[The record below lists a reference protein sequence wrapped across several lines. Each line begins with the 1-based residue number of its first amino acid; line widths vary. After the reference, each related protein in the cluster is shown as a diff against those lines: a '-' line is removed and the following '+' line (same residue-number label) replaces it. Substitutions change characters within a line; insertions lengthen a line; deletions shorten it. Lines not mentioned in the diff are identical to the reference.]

1 LYGNVTVRNFCI
13 ETKYLWSVG
22 AWFLH
27 GPRDGT
33 TGWGSPED
41 EMNHTITAGQNY
53 TEPFRITCPPAPN
66 GTMDYCWDHDKLRG
80 QGVSIKISNNASNAQ
95 DILQLKYALLM
106 NPLRNDT
113 FYRLEYDVSLLDCAD
128 PNRQPGLFNM
138 SSALARN
145 ITDGTA
151 TPADRNV
158 KIEKC
163 PGYQNGLH
171 VWFTRDSR
179 DGKICEPIECDGK
192 TLCAQIYNFDRMRK
206 GQPSKSCKDLYV
218 GEMVLDLCSGNAGS

>member
-1 LYGNVTVRNFCI
+1 M
-13 ETKYLWSVG
+13 
-22 AWFLH
+22 
-27 GPRDGT
+27 

-41 EMNHTITAGQNY
+41 KMNHTIAAGQNY

-66 GTMDYCWDHDKLRG
+66 GTTDYCQDYDKLRG
-80 QGVSIKISNNASNAQ
+80 QGVSIKISNNASNEQ
-95 DILQLKYALLM
+95 DILQLEYALLQ

-128 PNRQPGLFNM
+128 PKRQPSLFNM
-138 SSALARN
+138 SSSAFARN

-151 TPADRNV
+151 TPADHDL

-171 VWFTRDSR
+171 VWFSADS
-179 DGKICEPIECDGK
+179 DGKICEPIACDGK
-192 TLCAQIYNFDRMRK
+192 TLCTQIYNFDRMRK
-206 GQPSKSCKDLYV
+206 GEPSKACKEKYV
-218 GEMVLDLCSGNAGS
+218 GDMVLDLCSGNAGS